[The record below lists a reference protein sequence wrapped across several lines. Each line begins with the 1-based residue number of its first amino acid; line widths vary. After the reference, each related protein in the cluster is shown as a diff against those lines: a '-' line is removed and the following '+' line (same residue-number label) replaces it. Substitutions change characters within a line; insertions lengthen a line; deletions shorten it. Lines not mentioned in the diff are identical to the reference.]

1 MESKLGLN
9 FELVNRARASAAK
22 IADDTQHFID
32 QHTTVTWS
40 ALFAVCWV
48 SMASTIWT
56 FLCPTW
62 SLTT

>member
-32 QHTTVTWS
+32 QHTTVTVE
-40 ALFAVCWV
+40 L
-48 SMASTIWT
+48 
-56 FLCPTW
+56 
-62 SLTT
+62 SLIHI